1 MALTWH
7 LSLSHTFT
15 MPSAAFCNKPLSTS
29 VNSLSEN
36 LGVTLNLILSN
47 GIQAPHSLTSS
58 LLTLPSGDTVC
69 FMKIDLLV
77 CSELPYD
84 WAEIDYS
91 FAARPFHTNLL
102 LFLLVLLTLETLGYL
117 FQFDDAQLPA
127 CFIALSP
134 HALNLSIVDIDTPVS
149 WVMQSE
155 STEYLGFAQFWC
167 QAIQ

>member
-1 MALTWH
+1 
-7 LSLSHTFT
+7 

-29 VNSLSEN
+29 VNYLSEN
-36 LGVTLNLILSN
+36 LGVTLNWILSN

-69 FMKIDLLV
+69 FMQIDLLH
-77 CSELPYD
+77 
-84 WAEIDYS
+84 
-91 FAARPFHTNLL
+91 F
-102 LFLLVLLTLETLGYL
+102 
-117 FQFDDAQLPA
+117 
-127 CFIALSP
+127 P

-167 QAIQ
+167 QAIR